1 MNEAVPHGESM
12 KRRTFLQ
19 GAACLGAVGL
29 GGAILGRA
37 EETPAKGQN
46 RGSDRPERVRVGF
59 IGVGGRGTTH
69 LRTMLELPGAEIAAV
84 CDIDPTALDRA
95 AKLVAAGPGKKKPSA
110 HEDYRRVLAS
120 KDVDAILS
128 ALPCDL
134 HAKVYLDVIAAGKDL
149 YAEKPMC
156 ITVSECD
163 AVVKAAEAS
172 GLIVQ
177 VGFQRRYSRR
187 MEEGIRRIHAGD
199 IGEVIE
205 MRASFLAS
213 FGPLRGWFSRRARS
227 GDWMVE
233 QAVHLFDVMNWVF
246 RATPIKAYGCGRRDL
261 FTKDEPDRDVT
272 DYYSAII
279 EYPGGVIVNWLHSW
293 LCPGK
298 GPFSKHTC
306 QVIGRTGAVDLY
318 DGQIAYLD
326 GKRSEE
332 VLPEE
337 EANTTRIAQES
348 FLDLVKKRLGGAPR
362 AGLKPRS
369 GVQNG
374 RDAVLTALLVRKA
387 VDERRVVTWDEMLKG
402 S

>member
-1 MNEAVPHGESM
+1 MR
-12 KRRTFLQ
+12 RRTFLR
-19 GAACLGAVGL
+19 GAAGLGVAGL
-29 GGAILGRA
+29 GGAVLGARA
-37 EETPAKGQN
+37 EEPSAKG
-46 RGSDRPERVRVGF
+46 PERVRVGY

-69 LRTMLELPGAEIAAV
+69 LRTMLELPGAEITAV
-84 CDIDPTALDRA
+84 CDIDPTALERA
-95 AKLVAAGPGKKKPSA
+95 ARLVGDARGKRPAA
-110 HEDYRRVLAS
+110 HEDYRRLLES
-120 KDVDAILS
+120 KEVDAVLS

-134 HAKVYLDVIAAGKDL
+134 HARVYLDVIAAGKDL

-156 ITVSECD
+156 ITAAECD

-172 GLIVQ
+172 GLVVQ

-187 MEEGIRRIHAGD
+187 MQEGIRRIHAGD
-199 IGEVIE
+199 IGELIE

-233 QAVHLFDVMNWVF
+233 QAVHVLDAMNWVF
-246 RATPIKAYGCGRRDL
+246 RTTPLRAYGCGRRDI

-293 LCPGK
+293 ICPG

-306 QVIGRTGAVDLY
+306 QVIGRKGAIDLY
-318 DGQIAYLD
+318 DGHIAYLD
-326 GKRSEE
+326 RERAAE
-332 VLPEE
+332 MLPEE

-348 FLDLVKKRLGGAPR
+348 FLDLVRKRLAGAPR
-362 AGLKPRS
+362 ADLEPRS
-369 GVQNG
+369 GVRNG
-374 RDAVLTALLVRKA
+374 RDSVLAALLVRKA
-387 VDERRVVTWDEMLKG
+387 VDERRVVTWEEMLKAPG
-402 S
+402 VDR